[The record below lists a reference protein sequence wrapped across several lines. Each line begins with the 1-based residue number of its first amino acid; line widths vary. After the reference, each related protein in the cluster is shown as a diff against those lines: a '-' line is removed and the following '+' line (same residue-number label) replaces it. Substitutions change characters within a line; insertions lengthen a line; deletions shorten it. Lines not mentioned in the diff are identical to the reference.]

1 MPFELTEEKKKTGYI
16 ILRASN
22 LIITALCVPL
32 ALLYCKKFSVE
43 VMGGGSF
50 NFVATLYS
58 LAFILYAEQYF
69 FPLDFKGAL
78 KVTGSMFLNL
88 LIGFSFAEDSLLYGS
103 FQIFYTTLWVQSITT
118 VGLAII
124 MLVDKYKPLPFFNHG
139 PEVDKNVH
147 WYGFFGV
154 LFIGSPIIVAPLLMG
169 NPFFYELSQ
178 LENYEKWTLI
188 TALSL
193 NVIYNVYRIGKIPFD
208 SSKED
213 YKEKSKSLS
222 NWEGGIS
229 LMFFLTLLA
238 IFAISIMD

>member
-1 MPFELTEEKKKTGYI
+1 
-16 ILRASN
+16 
-22 LIITALCVPL
+22 
-32 ALLYCKKFSVE
+32 
-43 VMGGGSF
+43 
-50 NFVATLYS
+50 
-58 LAFILYAEQYF
+58 
-69 FPLDFKGAL
+69 
-78 KVTGSMFLNL
+78 
-88 LIGFSFAEDSLLYGS
+88 LLYGS
-103 FQIFYTTLWVQSITT
+103 FQIFYTALWVQSITT

-124 MLVDKYKPLPFFNHG
+124 MLVDKYKPLPFFHHG

-169 NPFFYELSQ
+169 NPFFYELSK

-222 NWEGGIS
+222 HWEGGIS